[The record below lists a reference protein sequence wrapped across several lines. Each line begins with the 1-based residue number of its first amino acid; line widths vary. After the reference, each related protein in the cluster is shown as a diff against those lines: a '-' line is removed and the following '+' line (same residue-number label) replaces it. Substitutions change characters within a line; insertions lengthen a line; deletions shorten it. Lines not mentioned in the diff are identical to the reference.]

1 MGEGGGHS
9 QNPAAVW
16 GIPLRANSPPMAA
29 PLATNVNVK
38 QEEPDPDT
46 GLCLIC
52 TLPIRIPGGEPDAL
66 LCSQCGVVYHRVCA
80 PEWTS
85 ECTRCRSKVSA
96 WSRLL
101 PPGPGLEILEL
112 DGDGQEEQVEEEEED
127 EAVAKR
133 RKKAAYARAWHAQQP
148 VQRCGVDGCKFRS
161 KQKGHLKTHHAR
173 VHGIGDVDAEELRR
187 KQREYNARRPAQ
199 RCGVDGC
206 EYQTNRADSLTRHQ
220 AHVHGIGDVDA
231 GEQRRKQRE
240 RCRKRVRQSGES
252 EDTNEE
258 DEQHEV
264 ATVTPR
270 SFRSGARRSL
280 RPAPPVNY
288 AADAG
293 SSSDDSSAK

>member
-1 MGEGGGHS
+1 VH
-9 QNPAAVW
+9 
-16 GIPLRANSPPMAA
+16 GIGDVDA
-29 PLATNVNVK
+29 
-38 QEEPDPDT
+38 EE
-46 GLCLIC
+46 L
-52 TLPIRIPGGEPDAL
+52 
-66 LCSQCGVVYHRVCA
+66 
-80 PEWTS
+80 
-85 ECTRCRSKVSA
+85 
-96 WSRLL
+96 
-101 PPGPGLEILEL
+101 
-112 DGDGQEEQVEEEEED
+112 
-127 EAVAKR
+127 R
-133 RKKAAYARAWHAQQP
+133 RKKVAYERERIARQP
-148 VQRCGVDGCKFRS
+148 VQRCGVDGCEFQTNKKRDL
-161 KQKGHLKTHHAR
+161 KQHQAR

-187 KQREYNARRPAQ
+187 KEREYNARRPAQ